1 MLQVMVTSD
10 GYMFILLGP
19 KTAACLQLPTRRG
32 YFLSLRQLAAAVCS
46 QPKLTDW
53 TRTAAVLKAV
63 LLLLVVVVVVPPP
76 PPPPPHRHRH
86 RHHHH
91 HHVDSDYYYCYYYF
105 YL

>member
-63 LLLLVVVVVVPPP
+63 LLLLVP

-86 RHHHH
+86 HHRHRHRHHH